1 MQGRNTLLYRKVYIM
16 SKIAQIRE
24 LVSRFNLD
32 SQIQS
37 GMPGYVIS
45 LYTKSGSRS
54 FSGNTSEVLAYL
66 RGYGD
71 ALYVTNPTTPFYDEN
86 DLPVGG

>member
-1 MQGRNTLLYRKVYIM
+1 M

-71 ALYVTNPTTPFYDEN
+71 ALYVTNPTTPFYDAN
-86 DLPVGG
+86 DLPVGR

>member
-1 MQGRNTLLYRKVYIM
+1 M

-24 LVSRFNLD
+24 LVSRYNLD

-37 GMPGYVIS
+37 GMPGYIINF
-45 LYTKSGSRS
+45 YTKSGRRL
-54 FSGNTSEVLAYL
+54 FGGNSSEALAYL

-71 ALYVTNPTTPFYDEN
+71 ALYITNPSTPFYNEN
-86 DLPVGG
+86 DLPAGR

>member
-1 MQGRNTLLYRKVYIM
+1 M

-24 LVSRFNLD
+24 LVSRYNLD

-54 FSGNTSEVLAYL
+54 FTGNTSEALAYL

-71 ALYVTNPTTPFYDEN
+71 ALYITNPSTPFYNEN
-86 DLPVGG
+86 DLPAGR

>member
-1 MQGRNTLLYRKVYIM
+1 M

-54 FSGNTSEVLAYL
+54 FSGNTSETLAYL

-71 ALYVTNPTTPFYDEN
+71 ALYITNPTTPFYDAN
-86 DLPVGG
+86 DLPVGR

>member
-1 MQGRNTLLYRKVYIM
+1 M
-16 SKIAQIRE
+16 SKIAQIRQ
-24 LVSRFNLD
+24 LVERYNLE

-54 FSGNTSEVLAYL
+54 FTGNTSEALAYL